1 LTIGKLTVG
10 NVQRFDIVDDNRY
23 SQACQLPMV
32 NCQLF
37 FLHFGAQLSTF
48 NFPSIDVQPTLS
60 TMIKITEKSIDVQ
73 KVIDT
78 ASSLGAGAVNVF
90 IGTVRS
96 NANGK
101 NVVWLEYE
109 AYETMAVAEIRKIID
124 EASHRWPLLGWA
136 VSHRIGTLKPGEV
149 SVVVAVSSPHRRESF
164 EACQFIIDTLKANA
178 PIWKKEVF
186 EDGEEWVSARPA
198 AVAG

>member
-1 LTIGKLTVG
+1 
-10 NVQRFDIVDDNRY
+10 
-23 SQACQLPMV
+23 
-32 NCQLF
+32 
-37 FLHFGAQLSTF
+37 
-48 NFPSIDVQPTLS
+48 
-60 TMIKITEKSIDVQ
+60 MIKITEKPIDVQ

-90 IGTVRS
+90 IGTVR
-96 NANGK
+96 NTANGK

-109 AYETMAVAEIRKIID
+109 AYESMAVAEIRKIID

-136 VSHRIGTLKPGEV
+136 VSHRIGTLKPNEI
-149 SVVVAVSSPHRRESF
+149 SVVVAVSSPHRKESF
-164 EACQFIIDTLKANA
+164 EACQFIIDTLKAKA

-198 AVAG
+198 GISASYN

>member
-1 LTIGKLTVG
+1 
-10 NVQRFDIVDDNRY
+10 
-23 SQACQLPMV
+23 
-32 NCQLF
+32 
-37 FLHFGAQLSTF
+37 
-48 NFPSIDVQPTLS
+48 
-60 TMIKITEKSIDVQ
+60 MIKITEKAIDVQ

-90 IGTVRS
+90 VGTVRN

-101 NVVWLEYE
+101 NVLWLEYE
-109 AYETMAVAEIRKIID
+109 AYETMAVAEIKKIID

-164 EACQFIIDTLKANA
+164 EACQYVIDTLKANA

-186 EDGEEWVSARPA
+186 EDGEEWVSARPEMISKN
-198 AVAG
+198 

>member
-1 LTIGKLTVG
+1 
-10 NVQRFDIVDDNRY
+10 
-23 SQACQLPMV
+23 
-32 NCQLF
+32 
-37 FLHFGAQLSTF
+37 
-48 NFPSIDVQPTLS
+48 
-60 TMIKITEKSIDVQ
+60 MIKITEKPIDVQ

-90 IGTVRS
+90 IGTVRN

-109 AYETMAVAEIRKIID
+109 AYETMAVNEIRKIID
-124 EASHRWPLLGWA
+124 DASHRWPLLGWA

-149 SVVVAVSSPHRRESF
+149 SVVVAVASPHRRESF
-164 EACQFIIDTLKANA
+164 EACQYIIDTLKANA

-198 AVAG
+198 MAVN